1 MRATLRI
8 AFGLQLM
15 ALLPLAAQQ
24 PGVLVRGDTAGA
36 PPGCSASE
44 AIAAI
49 TSFAAAMNA
58 ADSVALA
65 RVWSIEPGDRVSF
78 TQAGFAGEEPVLA
91 RSLSELV
98 ARARRQA
105 QHGESL
111 MVQAVTFN
119 GWHDRLLAF
128 GPLYVR
134 RSATDQGGTPR
145 YATGQ
150 GAYVCGRGLVKIGW
164 GPRIELKPG
173 QRMIPSQ
180 AYPPDVP

>member
-1 MRATLRI
+1 MRAILRI
-8 AFGLQLM
+8 AFGLELL
-15 ALLPLAAQQ
+15 ALFPLAAQQ
-24 PGVLVRGDTAGA
+24 PDLLVRGDTAGA
-36 PPGCSASE
+36 QRGCSASD

-65 RVWSIEPGDRVSF
+65 RVWSIEAGDRVSF
-78 TQAGFAGEEPVLA
+78 TQAGFTGEEPVSARFLA
-91 RSLSELV
+91 ELV
-98 ARARRQA
+98 GQARRQT
-105 QHGESL
+105 QRGESL

-134 RSATDQGGTPR
+134 RSATDRGGKPR
-145 YATGQ
+145 YATGH
-150 GAYVCGRGLVKIGW
+150 GAYVCGRGLEKIGW
-164 GPRIELKPG
+164 GPRLELKPG

>member
-1 MRATLRI
+1 MRAILRT
-8 AFGLQLM
+8 AFGLQLL
-15 ALLPLAAQQ
+15 ALFPLAAQR
-24 PGVLVRGDTAGA
+24 PGVLVRGGTAGA
-36 PPGCSASE
+36 PRRCSASE
-44 AIAAI
+44 AITAI

-78 TQAGFAGEEPVLA
+78 TQAGFTDEEPVLA

-105 QHGESL
+105 QHGESI

-119 GWHDRLLAF
+119 GWHDHLLAF

-134 RSATDQGGTPR
+134 RSTTDQGGKPR

-164 GPRIELKPG
+164 GPRLELKPG